1 MNPFFTTLRRPV
13 AALACATAVAL
24 PAQAVYAATLDA
36 VQLDKSKIGF
46 TFKQMGVAMDGHFAK
61 FTAVLGFDPAKPE
74 QAKATI
80 EVDLSSVDT
89 GSGEADQ
96 EVVGKSWFNTAA
108 FPKAVFQSKQVKQ
121 TAPNQYEVLG
131 TLSIKGRSRDIKS
144 AVRLSPQGKSSLLSG
159 SFTMQRADFAIGEGM
174 WSKFDVVANDIQVN
188 FQLTAFNAATGK

>member
-1 MNPFFTTLRRPV
+1 MNPFFTCLRRPV
-13 AALACATAVAL
+13 AAMACGLAMTL
-24 PAQAVYAATLDA
+24 PAQALYAATLDT

-46 TFKQMGVAMDGHFAK
+46 NYKQMGVAMDGHFAK
-61 FTAVLGFDPAKPE
+61 FTATLNFDPAKPE
-74 QAKATI
+74 QAKASV
-80 EVDLSSVDT
+80 EVDLSSIDT

-96 EVVGKSWFNTAA
+96 EVVGKSWFNAAA

-121 TAPNQYEVLG
+121 IAPNQFEVLG
-131 TLSIKGRSRDIKS
+131 TLGIKGRNRDIK
-144 AVRLSPQGKSSLLSG
+144 AVVKLSPQGKASALSG